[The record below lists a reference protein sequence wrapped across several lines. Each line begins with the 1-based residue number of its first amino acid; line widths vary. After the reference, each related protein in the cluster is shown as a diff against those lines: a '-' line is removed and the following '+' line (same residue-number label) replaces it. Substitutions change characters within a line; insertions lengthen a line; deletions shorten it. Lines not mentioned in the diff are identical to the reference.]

1 MVREVNPMIHIN
13 GLDYPVDGHHCD
25 DPEKKKLVKKL
36 AVMITDN
43 IPRKLPGGMKENH
56 MDFWIL
62 DRLLTK
68 EEVKFMLSFKK
79 RRTGL
84 TTAELAA
91 RNGMSEEAA
100 QKIIDHLIWI
110 GILEQNRDNAD
121 HHIQYWIP
129 KWVVGSGEYMVEHAT
144 LPDEHPEVATMFNL
158 APQEPL
164 ELAAKLVPPGGA
176 GIGMHVIPVEKA
188 IDACPTSVSVE
199 HLSHWIEKS
208 EKLCT
213 MVCACR
219 KAQRIRG
226 EGVGDIEGYM
236 CIGLD
241 DIAEFLVETGKDAH
255 YITKEEAM
263 DIIMRAER
271 KGYVHQIT
279 NLDGPNRIVGIC
291 NCSPGSCYGL
301 RTSQLFNTPNMSR
314 SAYRAHVDTD
324 KCVACGKCVE
334 VCPAGAA
341 KLGQKLCRAD
351 GSKVLYPVH
360 PLPDDHI
367 WGQDKWDRDYRDH
380 NKINCYDTGT
390 SPCKT
395 ACPAHIAVQGYIKMA
410 AEGRYEEAVRLIRQ
424 DNPFPAVCGAVC
436 NRRCE
441 DRCTRGTIDKPV
453 AIDEIKKFLAQWE
466 LQNPDTFVPVCDNMD
481 GNQWD
486 DCKIAVIGAG
496 PAGLSAAYY
505 LRTEGYPVTVFEKEA
520 RPGGMLLNGIPSFR
534 LEKAVLEG
542 EIDIIRRMGAEI
554 RCGVEVGKDITLDEL
569 RAQGYKAFYLAIGL
583 QGGRLAGVPGED
595 AAGVQSGV
603 DFLKK
608 VALGEAAASADDGAA
623 DSADDGAAS
632 AGSGVASAGSAPSAS
647 PVRLHGDVVVVGGG
661 NVAADVA
668 RTALRCT
675 DGKVT
680 MLCLE
685 QRDEM
690 PAAKDEVAELLAEG
704 IEILN
709 GWGPKEILTE
719 TILDENGA
727 PLLDEA
733 GQPLRKVTEIVFR
746 KCTSVFDGQH
756 RFAPKYD
763 ESETVS
769 LPCANVLMAIGQ
781 SAAWG
786 DLLAGT
792 KVQLRPNGTVIA
804 DPVTLQTAEPDIFAG
819 GDIQHGARFAIDAI
833 ADGKTGMVS
842 INRFVHPGQSLTI
855 GRDLREFI
863 ELDRDDIQIHGYD
876 TADRQTPGM
885 KCSTA
890 EASRSFR
897 DMRLPLTEE
906 QVKAEANRCLKC
918 GATTVDPNMC
928 VGCGLCTTRCE
939 FDAIHLTR
947 DIPAASDMHTAE
959 EMMKCVGPYALKRGF
974 RILKRKITGKGDYP
988 EMQ

>member
-1 MVREVNPMIHIN
+1 MVKEVNPNIHVN
-13 GLDYPVDGHHCD
+13 ETDYPVDGHHCA
-25 DPEKKKLVKKL
+25 DPEKAKLVKKL
-36 AVMITDN
+36 AVLITDS

-79 RRTGL
+79 RRFGL
-84 TTAELAA
+84 TTKELAA
-91 RNGMSEEAA
+91 RNNMTEEEA

-121 HHIQYWIP
+121 QHIQYWIP
-129 KWVVGSGEYMVEHAT
+129 KWVVGSGEYMVEHPT
-144 LPDEHPEVATMFNL
+144 LTDTNPEVATMFNL

-188 IDACPTSVSVE
+188 IDPKSESVSVE
-199 HLSHWIEKS
+199 HLSHWINKS
-208 EKLCT
+208 HKLCK

-219 KAQRIRG
+219 KAQRVRG
-226 EGVGDIEGYM
+226 EGVGDIEGKM
-236 CIGLD
+236 CIGVD
-241 DIAEFLVETGKDAH
+241 DIAEFLVESGKDAE

-291 NCSPGSCYGL
+291 NCSAGSCYGL

-341 KLGQKLCRAD
+341 KLGQKLCKKD
-351 GSKVLYPVH
+351 GSKVMYPVH
-360 PLPDDHI
+360 ELPDDHV
-367 WGQDKWDRDYRDH
+367 WGEDKWDKNYRDS
-380 NKINCYDTGT
+380 NKINCYDSGT

-395 ACPAHIAVQGYIKMA
+395 ACPAHIAVQGYVKMA
-410 AEGRYEEAVRLIRQ
+410 GEGRYADAVKLIRQ

-441 DRCTRGTIDKPV
+441 DACTRGRIDKPV

-466 LQNPDTFVPVCDNMD
+466 LENPAAFKVPSENGE

-486 DCKIAVIGAG
+486 DYKIAVIGAG
-496 PAGLSAAYY
+496 PAGLSAAWY

-520 RPGGMLLNGIPSFR
+520 KPGGMLMNGIPNFR
-534 LEKAVLEG
+534 LEKTVLQK
-542 EIDIIRRMGAEI
+542 EIDLIESMGAEI
-554 RCGVEVGKDITLDEL
+554 RCGIEVGKDITLDEL
-569 RAQGYKAFYLAIGL
+569 RKQGYKGFFVAIGL

-595 AAGVQSGV
+595 AKGVQSGV
-603 DFLKK
+603 AFLKD
-608 VALGEAAASADDGAA
+608 VNLNGNVQLS
-623 DSADDGAAS
+623 
-632 AGSGVASAGSAPSAS
+632 
-647 PVRLHGDVVVVGGG
+647 GDVVVVGGG

-685 QRDEM
+685 SRDEM
-690 PAAKDEVAELLAEG
+690 PAAKDEVAEILAEN
-704 IEILN
+704 IEINN

-719 TILDENGA
+719 DGKVTGIVFKKCIRVFDEN
-727 PLLDEA
+727 
-733 GQPLRKVTEIVFR
+733 
-746 KCTSVFDGQH
+746 H
-756 RFAPKYD
+756 RFAPQYD
-763 ESETVS
+763 DADTITV
-769 LPCANVLMAIGQ
+769 PCSHVLMAIGQ
-781 SAAWG
+781 SAEWG
-786 DLLAGT
+786 DLLKGS
-792 KVQLRPNGTVIA
+792 KVELRPNGTAVA
-804 DPVTLQTAEPDIFAG
+804 DPVTLQTAEPDVFVG
-819 GDIQHGARFAIDAI
+819 GDIFHGARFAIDAI
-833 ADGKTGMVS
+833 ADGREGMVS
-842 INRFVHPGQSLTI
+842 LNRFVHPGQSLTI
-855 GRDLREFI
+855 GRDLRRFI
-863 ELDRDDIQIHGYD
+863 ELDKDDIRVESYD
-876 TADRQTPGM
+876 NATRQAPGL
-885 KCSTA
+885 KPGDP
-890 EASRSFR
+890 RKSF
-897 DMRLPLTEE
+897 DDLRLPLTEA
-906 QVKAEANRCLKC
+906 QIKTEASRCLGC
-918 GATTVDPNMC
+918 GATTVDYNMC

-939 FDAIHLTR
+939 FDAIHLSR
-947 DIPAASDMHTAE
+947 DLPACSDMHTAE
-959 EMMKCVGPYALKRGF
+959 EMMKLVGPYALKRMGK
-974 RILKRKITGKGDYP
+974 IIKRKVTGKGEYP
-988 EMQ
+988 SEQ